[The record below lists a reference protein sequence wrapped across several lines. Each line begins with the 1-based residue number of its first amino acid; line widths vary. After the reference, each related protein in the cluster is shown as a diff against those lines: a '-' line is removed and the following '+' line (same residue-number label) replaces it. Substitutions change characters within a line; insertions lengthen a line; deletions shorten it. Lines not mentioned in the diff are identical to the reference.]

1 MVVNIK
7 AQPAGVLA
15 PTALSEHES
24 WKHDL
29 FRSSL
34 SPGASELSLSDLKGV
49 LSKLHLPDSR
59 VSEVFARADSNG
71 DGRISY
77 EEFSS
82 YVDRHELELRTAFA
96 AIDTDG
102 SGTISASEVQAL
114 LDRMQMAC
122 SPARRDEILKA
133 IDTDGDGTISYPE
146 YRSFFALLDPEDLLR
161 SLDEKSSFGD
171 LPVGM
176 TADLFRMAGAPAPA
190 ILRSEQRLK
199 ELGTNAERRRQDN
212 GTLEAARQVML
223 QLVPGGIA
231 GAMAQTIVQPVETL
245 KVRLQ
250 AESAGT
256 APPRYGS
263 MLNALRLVTSEEGS
277 LALWKG
283 MVPSALRELSYSTL
297 RFGLYKPIKTALGAG
312 TPRDTPVWKMMAA
325 GGAAG
330 GIASFIANPTDL
342 LKTRMQAD
350 AGLVPQ
356 SMAAHMSQIYQ
367 QSGVLGF
374 WRGASATVAR
384 AVTLGAVKMASYDA
398 TKIVAEDRLGW
409 NKGTLPNTLIS
420 CLVSSGFVVASSAP
434 IDFLRTQMMAGKE
447 TGGMLSIAT
456 KAIRAHGPLVLWR
469 GWVPQYM
476 RILPYGTLQFI
487 FMERIANALGASMT

>member
-1 MVVNIK
+1 MEDI
-7 AQPAGVLA
+7 
-15 PTALSEHES
+15 
-24 WKHDL
+24 
-29 FRSSL
+29 
-34 SPGASELSLSDLKGV
+34 
-49 LSKLHLPDSR
+49 
-59 VSEVFARADSNG
+59 FARVDLDG
-71 DGRISY
+71 DGIIQYS
-77 EEFSS
+77 EFSA
-82 YVDRHELELRTAFA
+82 YVDAHEYSLRTAFD
-96 AIDTDG
+96 AIDVDGSGEITKDELKLLLDRMHMKCEASRIDELLRNVDTDG
-102 SGTISASEVQAL
+102 SGTISFE
-114 LDRMQMAC
+114 
-122 SPARRDEILKA
+122 EW
-133 IDTDGDGTISYPE
+133 
-146 YRSFFALLDPEDLLR
+146 RSAFALLDPEDLLR
-161 SLDEKSSFGD
+161 SLDESVSFTD
-171 LPVGM
+171 DTAAM
-176 TADLFRMAGAPAPA
+176 AADLFGKLGIKTP
-190 ILRSEQRLK
+190 RSGVHASKPTETKTPIINL
-199 ELGTNAERRRQDN
+199 
-212 GTLEAARQVML
+212 AATSPL
-223 QLVPGGIA
+223 AAQLLPGGLA
-231 GAMAQTIVQPVETL
+231 GVVAQTVVQPIETV

-250 AESAGT
+250 AGSVGKM
-256 APPRYGS
+256 PCKYGGS
-263 MLNALRLVTSEEGS
+263 ISNCFRIIMVEEGVH
-277 LALWKG
+277 ALWKG
-283 MVPSALRELSYSTL
+283 MYPSALRELSYSTL